1 MAIVPISAFPFQKP
15 SETSTQENG
24 GSVTPIEPGK
34 PVERELHGGEKR
46 TYEIHVDAG
55 QFLHAVVEQLGIDVK
70 LSLIGPDGKE
80 IASMDSLNGDYGP
93 EQISTIAES
102 SGNYRFKIAAEDKS
116 VSAGHYRV
124 SIDSPRIPGD
134 QDKARVSAERLFYE
148 AEMLRE
154 QGKAEVYR
162 DAVQKFAKALSL
174 WRAVNDRYEEALT
187 LYSIGSIYSTLGEI
201 QTALDYYNQALTTER
216 ELKDRAGEARTLDSL
231 GFMYWKTDQYEKAIG
246 WYEKALAIHREL
258 KDRAGEAKTLDRVGF
273 AYRKLNRI
281 ERAIQ
286 LYEQA
291 LTIERELEDRAAEAR
306 TLDSLAFI
314 YLMNNQYERTIFWY
328 EKALVVQRELKDSA
342 GEATTLD
349 RLGFAYQKLNQTERA
364 IQSYERSLPIERE
377 LKDQAAEARTLDS
390 LGFIYGMTNQYDKA
404 IDWYEK
410 ALVIQRELKD
420 RAGEATTL
428 DRLGFIY
435 WMTDQYE
442 KAIGWNEKALVI
454 QRELKDRADE
464 ATTLDRLGFAYRKL
478 NQTERAIQS
487 YEQALAIESEL
498 KERPKE
504 AATLNDLG
512 FTYYMA
518 DQYDRAIGVYEK
530 ELTIRRELKDRVGEA
545 NALRRIGLNSSA
557 SHEYNKAIEYL
568 HQALTIDRE
577 LKDLGE
583 EARSLIFLGDVH
595 ENSKQHDKAIAYYE
609 QVLPIRQRL
618 KDRTGEAA
626 TFERLGYSYRQAKQS
641 VPAIRSY
648 EQARSIKQELK
659 DRAGEANTIS
669 DLGDLQ
675 EDLSDHQKAIE
686 LYQAA
691 LTIRREL
698 KNKSGEAASL
708 RRISRAF
715 GKLGEYAK
723 ALTYA
728 EDAVGI
734 ERELKAR
741 SDDRLAWLSNPDASP
756 QQLDTRARPSVLVLP
771 FIPGQGLAEP
781 DHDIG
786 FALQT
791 LLENAVIEIPDIQQT
806 WLTRNV
812 RRVFGN
818 LDRWNA
824 FLRGEA
830 SVPEYGG
837 FTCVVTGRVDRPG
850 NDYIAELTIRRAGGR
865 TTKASETVDF
875 PHFQGLRAFFLR
887 QLHAAD
893 CSPVS
898 ASPSASWPE
907 QLDVRAASA
916 LGRGRANIL
925 TFLIS
930 NQGLRTDDL
939 EEAVRLAPNS
949 HLTMF
954 SLAFAYDRA
963 GVTTVKVIDYY
974 ERALTITRAAKKS
987 VSEATALG
995 NISSVYFVLGQQEK
1009 AIKYCEQALAI
1020 AREVKNPD
1028 LEVSALA
1035 EFGNI
1040 YYASNQYEKAI
1051 DYYEQALTIAR
1062 DTKNEDGL
1070 ALILPSLGNAYYA
1083 LGHVETASVYYQQ
1096 ALEIVRRL
1104 KDPRVEAQLLNSLG
1118 SSRYNLGEYVAADSY
1133 YQRAL
1138 AVAQAEQER
1147 GSENDAITGLGNVRN
1162 TLGQYEDA
1170 VGYYQRVLSIAV
1182 ESKNRTA
1189 ENDILTRLGIAHS
1202 GLNHYERAIAYF
1214 NQALSTARE
1223 LKNRGAESDA
1233 LTRLGVTHVAMNQ
1246 IGQGFVY
1253 FESALTVAREA
1264 KDRKA
1269 EGDALTQMVD
1279 FYFRVSQLEKAAAYC
1294 EQALAIKRELKD
1306 RNSEAVTLQQLGSI
1320 YERLGQPQKAL
1331 ENFNKAL
1338 QLALEVRN
1346 RVLESR
1352 FLIAIG
1358 QLLSNVGQ
1366 YEKAI
1371 GFFEQARTLAH
1382 DRNDVSGE
1390 AATQVNLG
1398 IAYDSLKRYE
1408 AATLQFG
1415 GVLAIAREEKSRQI
1429 ESVALS
1435 LLMINWN
1442 ERQQPRLAIV
1452 LGKQAIN
1459 IIQETRTDLRRVDS
1473 TVQRTFVKSSEPIYR
1488 YLADL
1493 LAGQSRLAEAQQVLD
1508 LLKEDEFSSF
1518 VQRDKTMSVGQGSA
1532 TLSAQE
1538 SEWEGRY
1545 RGIADRLTSL
1555 GSRHGTLLA
1564 KALRTPAEDSELA
1577 KLETDL
1583 EVGNRAFQ
1591 SFLDEMETAFRASK
1605 GGTEEVTTVRE
1616 AQGLM
1621 ETLRDLGDGTVA
1633 VYTIFGEQGIRT
1645 ILITPDVQKGYLY
1658 KIPAAELNKKIL
1670 AFREAVRSPASDPH
1684 PLAKELY
1691 DILVKPMEKD
1701 LEGVQAQT
1709 IMWSLDGAL
1718 RYVPI
1723 AALYDGQHFL
1733 VERFRSVVFTPASQS
1748 RIKDPTSREWRG
1760 LGLGVSLPHE
1770 GFQGLPNVP
1779 SELHAIIREGAK
1791 NPRGVLPGTLKLD
1804 GDFTKE
1810 ELRTDLRQH
1819 YSIVHLASHFDFVPG
1834 TDKNS
1839 FLLLGDGSKLT
1850 MEEFR
1855 NMPQVLQGVEL
1866 LTLSACDTAVG
1877 GEDADGKEV
1886 EGFAV
1891 LAQRQGAK
1899 AVVATLWAVADES
1912 TSLLMREFY
1921 RLRMSDQTTTKAEA
1935 LRQAQLALLN
1945 GKIRP
1950 STAQSVP
1957 DRGVVP
1963 NGSQNARKPPTDWSH
1978 PYFWAPFILIGNW
1991 K

>member
-1 MAIVPISAFPFQKP
+1 M
-15 SETSTQENG
+15 
-24 GSVTPIEPGK
+24 
-34 PVERELHGGEKR
+34 
-46 TYEIHVDAG
+46 
-55 QFLHAVVEQLGIDVK
+55 
-70 LSLIGPDGKE
+70 
-80 IASMDSLNGDYGP
+80 
-93 EQISTIAES
+93 
-102 SGNYRFKIAAEDKS
+102 
-116 VSAGHYRV
+116 
-124 SIDSPRIPGD
+124 
-134 QDKARVSAERLFYE
+134 
-148 AEMLRE
+148 
-154 QGKAEVYR
+154 
-162 DAVQKFAKALSL
+162 
-174 WRAVNDRYEEALT
+174 
-187 LYSIGSIYSTLGEI
+187 
-201 QTALDYYNQALTTER
+201 
-216 ELKDRAGEARTLDSL
+216 
-231 GFMYWKTDQYEKAIG
+231 
-246 WYEKALAIHREL
+246 
-258 KDRAGEAKTLDRVGF
+258 
-273 AYRKLNRI
+273 
-281 ERAIQ
+281 
-286 LYEQA
+286 
-291 LTIERELEDRAAEAR
+291 
-306 TLDSLAFI
+306 
-314 YLMNNQYERTIFWY
+314 
-328 EKALVVQRELKDSA
+328 
-342 GEATTLD
+342 
-349 RLGFAYQKLNQTERA
+349 
-364 IQSYERSLPIERE
+364 
-377 LKDQAAEARTLDS
+377 
-390 LGFIYGMTNQYDKA
+390 
-404 IDWYEK
+404 
-410 ALVIQRELKD
+410 
-420 RAGEATTL
+420 
-428 DRLGFIY
+428 
-435 WMTDQYE
+435 
-442 KAIGWNEKALVI
+442 
-454 QRELKDRADE
+454 
-464 ATTLDRLGFAYRKL
+464 
-478 NQTERAIQS
+478 
-487 YEQALAIESEL
+487 
-498 KERPKE
+498 
-504 AATLNDLG
+504 
-512 FTYYMA
+512 
-518 DQYDRAIGVYEK
+518 
-530 ELTIRRELKDRVGEA
+530 
-545 NALRRIGLNSSA
+545 
-557 SHEYNKAIEYL
+557 
-568 HQALTIDRE
+568 
-577 LKDLGE
+577 
-583 EARSLIFLGDVH
+583 
-595 ENSKQHDKAIAYYE
+595 
-609 QVLPIRQRL
+609 
-618 KDRTGEAA
+618 
-626 TFERLGYSYRQAKQS
+626 
-641 VPAIRSY
+641 
-648 EQARSIKQELK
+648 
-659 DRAGEANTIS
+659 
-669 DLGDLQ
+669 
-675 EDLSDHQKAIE
+675 
-686 LYQAA
+686 
-691 LTIRREL
+691 
-698 KNKSGEAASL
+698 
-708 RRISRAF
+708 
-715 GKLGEYAK
+715 
-723 ALTYA
+723 
-728 EDAVGI
+728 
-734 ERELKAR
+734 
-741 SDDRLAWLSNPDASP
+741 
-756 QQLDTRARPSVLVLP
+756 
-771 FIPGQGLAEP
+771 
-781 DHDIG
+781 
-786 FALQT
+786 
-791 LLENAVIEIPDIQQT
+791 
-806 WLTRNV
+806 
-812 RRVFGN
+812 
-818 LDRWNA
+818 
-824 FLRGEA
+824 
-830 SVPEYGG
+830 
-837 FTCVVTGRVDRPG
+837 
-850 NDYIAELTIRRAGGR
+850 IRRAGGR
-865 TTKASETVDF
+865 TTKASEMVDF
-875 PHFQGLRAFFLR
+875 PHFQGIRAFFLR

-907 QLDVRAASA
+907 QLDVRAANA

-930 NQGLRTDDL
+930 NESLRTDDL

-954 SLAFAYDRA
+954 SLAFAYDRT

-1062 DTKNEDGL
+1062 DTKNEEGL

-1170 VGYYQRVLSIAV
+1170 VGYYQRGLSIAV
-1182 ESKNRTA
+1182 ESKNRTV

-1246 IGQGFVY
+1246 IGQGFAY

-1264 KDRKA
+1264 KNRKA
-1269 EGDALTQMVD
+1269 EGDALTEMID

-1306 RNSEAVTLQQLGSI
+1306 RNGEAVALQQLGSI
-1320 YERLGQPQKAL
+1320 YESLGQPQKAL

-1352 FLIAIG
+1352 FLIDIG

-1371 GFFEQARTLAH
+1371 GFFEQARTIAH

-1390 AATQVNLG
+1390 AATHLNLG

-1415 GVLAIAREEKSRQI
+1415 SALAIAREEKSRQI
-1429 ESVALS
+1429 ERVALS

-1473 TVQRTFVKSSEPIYR
+1473 TVQRTFVKSNEPIYR
-1488 YLADL
+1488 YVADL

-1532 TLSAQE
+1532 TLTAQE

-1545 RGIADRLTSL
+1545 RGIADRL
-1555 GSRHGTLLA
+1555 
-1564 KALRTPAEDSELA
+1564 
-1577 KLETDL
+1577 
-1583 EVGNRAFQ
+1583 
-1591 SFLDEMETAFRASK
+1591 
-1605 GGTEEVTTVRE
+1605 
-1616 AQGLM
+1616 
-1621 ETLRDLGDGTVA
+1621 
-1633 VYTIFGEQGIRT
+1633 
-1645 ILITPDVQKGYLY
+1645 VQKGYLY
-1658 KIPAAELNKKIL
+1658 QIPAAELNKKIL
-1670 AFREAVRSPASDPH
+1670 AFREAVRSPASDPR

-1748 RIKDPTSREWRG
+1748 RIKDSASREWRG

-1935 LRQAQLALLN
+1935 LRQAQLSLLT
-1945 GKIRP
+1945 GKLKP
-1950 STAQSVP
+1950 STAQPVP

-1963 NGSQNARKPPTDWSH
+1963 NGPQTARKPPPTDWSH